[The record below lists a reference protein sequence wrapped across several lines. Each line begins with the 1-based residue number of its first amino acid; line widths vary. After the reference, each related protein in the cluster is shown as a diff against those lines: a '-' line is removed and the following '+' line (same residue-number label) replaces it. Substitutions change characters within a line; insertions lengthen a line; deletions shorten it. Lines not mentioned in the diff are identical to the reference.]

1 MPRYKGRVES
11 ALEHELR
18 SPGMAGQIGTAE
30 RAALREQARAV
41 DLAAGANDPHL
52 VTEANRGYLELRTAA
67 GLSAAVAA
75 KPADAFEAL
84 LADLARPGAGAS
96 DTPNH

>member
-1 MPRYKGRVES
+1 MPRAKGRVEA
-11 ALEHELR
+11 ALDNELR
-18 SPGMAGQIGTAE
+18 DSSVAGQIGAAE

-41 DLAAGANDPHL
+41 DVAAALADPHL

-84 LADLARPGAGAS
+84 LADLARPAAGAG
-96 DTPNH
+96 DTPKP